1 MTEFKPGDVVSVS
14 HPVYD
19 DGPYRAIVRARRA
32 AGDAL
37 EVALDNGGFD
47 ILSDAVEQ
55 GDVRPLV
62 VIDPEE
68 IPAAKGSLAP
78 TWLRNLAAE
87 LQRDPATVSTSL
99 ENVLTYLADRIDE
112 TNAPPRPD
120 EPTGLGAVVED
131 ENGDRFVRVV
141 SGPSN
146 AYWHC
151 TTSAEG
157 DERWP
162 DIAVSKVLSEGV
174 TE

>member
-62 VIDPEE
+62 VIDPEDRE
-68 IPAAKGSLAP
+68 QIERLAEAIDRADYDHGGKYPDVYQAALRSL
-78 TWLRNLAAE
+78 
-87 LQRDPATVSTSL
+87 VS
-99 ENVLTYLADRIDE
+99 
-112 TNAPPRPD
+112 PPRPV
-120 EPTGLGAVVED
+120 EPLGLGAVVED
-131 ENGDRFVRVV
+131 DISVRWVRVNTAT
-141 SGPSN
+141 GT
-146 AYWHC
+146 AEWRC
-151 TTSAEG
+151 TEPVPEHRRYA
-157 DERWP
+157 
-162 DIAVSKVLSEGV
+162 DIAVVKVLSEGV
-174 TE
+174 TQ